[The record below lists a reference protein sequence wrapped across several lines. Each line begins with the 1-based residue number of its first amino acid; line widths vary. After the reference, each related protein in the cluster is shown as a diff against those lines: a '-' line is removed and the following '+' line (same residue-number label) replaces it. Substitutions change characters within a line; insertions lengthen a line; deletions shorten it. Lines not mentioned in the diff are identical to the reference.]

1 MFAPS
6 RPSKPAH
13 PARLAAALLAFA
25 IWALTAGCAV
35 WWWLRAG
42 SQAAAPAAPVA
53 AQRAQQAIDSAAVAR
68 ALGAGAPAAAQSTA
82 AASASAPAAA
92 ADGRFALRGVLTHG
106 MDGAALIAVE
116 GKTRAVPLGA
126 ALGKDAEG
134 WELREVQ
141 PHAVLLVA
149 GGREVRLEMP
159 DEQERARILK
169 SSAAHAAAGAAA
181 TPARVPHPDA
191 ARAEAERTEAS
202 PRVEIT
208 RPEAIRPEM
217 APLPEL
223 AAQ

>member
-1 MFAPS
+1 
-6 RPSKPAH
+6 
-13 PARLAAALLAFA
+13 
-25 IWALTAGCAV
+25 
-35 WWWLRAG
+35 
-42 SQAAAPAAPVA
+42 
-53 AQRAQQAIDSAAVAR
+53 
-68 ALGAGAPAAAQSTA
+68 
-82 AASASAPAAA
+82 
-92 ADGRFALRGVLTHG
+92 

-134 WELREVQ
+134 WELHEVQ